1 MPGMESATTRTISR
15 IILTFGLVLLLMTP
29 LPFIA
34 VYAFSLDLPL
44 PIALGAIM
52 LSHSPFATC
61 AVYLGWQQLAS
72 AEEKQQTKGIRY
84 WIGTYLLLVL
94 LILCYTCLA
103 VIFDML
109 APTLSL
115 AYRTAILPMLIIL
128 ITLLIVT
135 RTRLRPEV
143 EKLLNRLLHE
153 KEA

>member
-1 MPGMESATTRTISR
+1 
-15 IILTFGLVLLLMTP
+15 MTP

-34 VYAFSLDLPL
+34 VYALSLDLPP
-44 PIALGAIM
+44 PIAFGVIM
-52 LSHSPFATC
+52 LSHSPFAMC
-61 AVYLGWQQLAS
+61 AVYLGWQQLAA

-94 LILCYTCLA
+94 LILYYTCLA
-103 VIFDML
+103 VIFDIL

-135 RTRLRPEV
+135 RTRLRPED